1 MTSQRLEDR
10 QWFAMTLRIPMGGVH
25 VITFLLFGLLL
36 STGCAETRHA
46 TQVDKSGFLGEELYT
61 KMKPGDPEKGEIA
74 ALVWVD
80 PATKGTHPNLK
91 GIILDHVVLY
101 RQPQHMGGGNSNE
114 NSQILL
120 NYFYNK
126 LYIDLAKRYELVEKP
141 GPETLRIQIAV
152 TDYEQRW
159 VALDMISTVVPQLRV
174 VGELKGLVTGKPSF
188 VGGVQVEIKITDAQ
202 TGKIL
207 AAAVDRRVGGKTLSK
222 GTDEWADVK
231 NAFDF
236 WGQMLVYR
244 ICVVSG
250 GANCPKKPEV

>member
-1 MTSQRLEDR
+1 MRKISGWLS
-10 QWFAMTLRIPMGGVH
+10 L
-25 VITFLLFGLLL
+25 FLVMIVA
-36 STGCAETRHA
+36 TGCAETRHVK
-46 TQVDKSGFLGEELYT
+46 TVDKSGFLGEDLYA
-61 KMKPGDPEKGEIA
+61 KMKPGDESKGDVA

-80 PATKGTHPNLK
+80 PTMKGTHPNLK

-114 NSQILL
+114 NAQILL

-126 LYIDLAKRYELVEKP
+126 LYVELSKRYEMVDKP

-174 VGELKGLVTGKPSF
+174 VGELKGLATGKPSF
-188 VGGVQVEIKITDAQ
+188 VGGVQVEVKIADAQ
-202 TGKIL
+202 TGRIV

-231 NAFDF
+231 TAFDV
-236 WGQMLVYR
+236 WAGLLSHR

-250 GANCPKKPEV
+250 GSNCPKKPEA